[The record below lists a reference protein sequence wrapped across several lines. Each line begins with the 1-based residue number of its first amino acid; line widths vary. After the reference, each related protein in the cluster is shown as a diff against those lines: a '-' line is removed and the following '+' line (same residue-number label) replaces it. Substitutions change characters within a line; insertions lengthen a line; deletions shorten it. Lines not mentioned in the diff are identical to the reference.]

1 MHRVLDAVGAPQ
13 KQLKNVIHVV
23 GSKGK
28 GTVTA
33 MLSAV
38 LREAGCRVGCY
49 TSPHLLAVE
58 ERIAVGACLLVYSA
72 AEVPL
77 AV

>member
-1 MHRVLDAVGAPQ
+1 MWSVLRAMGEPH

-33 MLSAV
+33 MLAAV
-38 LREAGCRVGCY
+38 LSRAGLRVGCY
-49 TSPHLLAVE
+49 TSPHLLTVE
-58 ERIAVGACLLVYSA
+58 ERITVGAY
-72 AEVPL
+72 
-77 AV
+77 